1 MRRSLSMWIGILL
14 LVGLLGALAPAWGQ
28 EVTAA
33 IVGTVTD
40 PSGAPIAGAA
50 IVARDTER
58 GTVWNAQS
66 NGTGDFNIVRLPV
79 GTYTVEA
86 TAPGFEKSV
95 YPPFTL
101 VLNQTARLNFQMKV
115 GKVTQTMEVSGA
127 APVLQTESVE
137 VSTVIDAAT
146 NVSLPLASR
155 DYLQLTLL
163 APGVTNVDP
172 DGMRQPQNMLNSGRP
187 YINGNR
193 EQANEYL
200 VDGILNSEDKNNETG
215 YTPSVDAI
223 QEFNLITQNA
233 SAEFGNYQGGVVSVS
248 TKSGTN
254 SFHGGAYEFFRN
266 DALDANLA
274 SAGWTQG
281 VDDGVLGFNA
291 QGVQNKPEL
300 RYNQFGGT
308 IGGPIIKNKLF
319 FFADYQGQRLV
330 NSGITGAQFL
340 TSKARGG
347 DFSQICVSGF
357 TGGLC
362 GDTALGPNGLDLDV
376 NGNPKNTAPVLA
388 NQLVAPNSGGHNSLY
403 YLNPA
408 QIPVIING
416 KPTGDTQPIPVA
428 NNNLAV
434 SGPAG
439 FAAAYTINSVASNFF
454 GSKYYPLPAVDTL
467 TGNNLFYN
475 SGNELNNNQYDVKI
489 DFNASQKDHVFG
501 RWSHMDLKQ
510 PATTGCLFC
519 NSGAV
524 EGSDEPVKNAV
535 VNWTH
540 SINSNLLNEARF
552 GFNAVRFDQNLTP
565 TSSLGDISQTLGITG
580 GNFQAPGL
588 VEIDITGN
596 AGGAASLG
604 LRNLVQIF
612 HSTQGQFEDN
622 VIYTYGRHQIKSG
635 FQFERERQ
643 DYIYPGN
650 NGALGY
656 LGVSTLTNSGLADF
670 WLGDVAGGAASQ
682 RDTGGQLGDP
692 VKLRGNVFAGYVQDD
707 WRVTPTLTLNLG
719 VRFEDHTPLYET
731 TNREVNFGLYTGT
744 IYTYTGVDG
753 TAKFSNQA
761 LYNNYLGVGDW
772 MPRIGL
778 AWSPAV
784 LGGKSV
790 FRAGFGISS
799 FVEGGG
805 GNEELTQNLPFG
817 FLQQQALG
825 GPGTIGS
832 GFPSITAAACPTG
845 INQSCYAGQRIRVF
859 DQNFR
864 PAMVNQWNLT
874 FQQELSKSL
883 TFQLGYV
890 GQRGAHLLNFEDIE
904 QRVPLNAAG
913 KVAGR
918 GDLIVSQMSG
928 PYLGG
933 GSVPCVSGPGTLGA
947 QCGAPGSL
955 YQADQAKN
963 NYQNPSDPTTPI
975 VLEGAALAG
984 TNMSNSD
991 QSYNAL
997 QAVLQKRM
1005 SNGLQAQVSYTWSKC
1020 LSNSPGYF
1028 GTGWGSTNATSSGGQ
1043 PGWENIYNP
1052 RLDWGPCYYDQTHI
1066 LTSYVTYQLPFGRG
1080 KQFGHD
1086 MNPALSSVLGNWE
1099 IGGIVTLHSGN
1110 ALTLNNFGGW
1120 GVGGNSDNT
1129 GGVGPQTLAD
1139 LPDCGG
1145 TVKILNQRVYANA
1158 TPGQAG
1164 YIQYIDPS
1172 PSNASP
1178 AAPGTFGT
1186 CGIGNVRGPGY
1197 ANVDLSLHKGF
1208 LFTESKKL
1216 EFRFEALNAFN
1227 HPVWTFTGGPAGGS
1241 FDPGT
1246 AGSNANFGRITGSQG
1261 ARQLQL
1267 ALKFSF

>member
-1 MRRSLSMWIGILL
+1 MRNSIRLAIVLL
-14 LVGLLGALAPAWGQ
+14 AGLLGTLPTMWAQ
-28 EVTAA
+28 EVTAN
-33 IVGTVTD
+33 IVGTITD
-40 PSGAPIAGAA
+40 PSGAPIKGAA
-50 IVARDTER
+50 VAATDVDR
-58 GTVWNAQS
+58 GTVWNDTTNDA
-66 NGTGDFNIVRLPV
+66 GTFNLLRLPI
-79 GTYTVEA
+79 GTYEVKV
-86 TAPGFEKSV
+86 TAAGFQPVSHV
-95 YPPFTL
+95 PFTL
-101 VLNQTARLNFQMKV
+101 VLNQTARVDVQMKV
-115 GKVTQTMEVSGA
+115 GTVSTSVEVISST
-127 APVLQTESVE
+127 PLLQTETTE
-137 VSTVIDAAT
+137 VSTVIDANT

-155 DYLQLTLL
+155 NYLQLTLL

-172 DGMRQPQNMLNSGRP
+172 DGMRSPQNMLNSGRP

-200 VDGILNSEDKNNETG
+200 IDGILNSEDKNNETG
-215 YTPSVDAI
+215 YTPSPDAI

-254 SFHGGAYEFFRN
+254 SFHGTAYEFFRN

-274 SAGWTQG
+274 SAAWTKG
-281 VDDGVLGFNA
+281 IDNGVLGFNS

-300 RYNQFGGT
+300 RYNQFGGA

-330 NSGITGAQFL
+330 NSGVTGAQVL
-340 TSKARGG
+340 TAKARGG

-357 TGGLC
+357 SGGLC
-362 GDTALGPNGLDLDV
+362 GDTALGPNGLDLDM
-376 NGNPKNTAPVLA
+376 NGNPKNTAVVLA
-388 NQLVAPNSGGHNSLY
+388 NQLVVPNSGGPNSLY

-408 QIPVIING
+408 QIPTVLHG
-416 KPTGDTQPIPVA
+416 LPTHETQPTAVT
-428 NNNLAV
+428 NNNLAAV
-434 SGPAG
+434 A
-439 FAAAYTINSVASNFF
+439 TVNSVASNVF
-454 GSKYYPLPAVDTL
+454 GSKYYPLPAVDSL
-467 TGNNLFYN
+467 VGNNLFYN
-475 SGNELNNNQYDVKI
+475 SGNQLNNNQYDVKI
-489 DFNASQKDHVFG
+489 DFNASQKDHIFG
-501 RWSHMDLKQ
+501 RWSHMELKQ

-524 EGSDEPVKNAV
+524 EGSDQPVRNMV

-540 SINSNLLNEARF
+540 TIRPNLLNEARF
-552 GFNAVRFDQNLTP
+552 GFNAVRFDQTLTP
-565 TSSLGDISQTLGITG
+565 TSSLGNISQTLGIAG
-580 GNFQAPGL
+580 GNVQAPGL

-596 AGGAASLG
+596 AGGAAGLG
-604 LRNLVQIF
+604 LRNLVQVF

-622 VIYTYGRHQIKSG
+622 VLYTHGRHQIKSG
-635 FQFERERQ
+635 FQFARERQ

-670 WLGDVAGGAASQ
+670 WLGNVAGGAASQ
-682 RDTGGQLGDP
+682 RDTGGELGNP

-707 WRVTPTLTLNLG
+707 WRLTPTLTVNLG
-719 VRFEDHTPLYET
+719 VRFEDHTPLYEVN
-731 TNREVNFGLYTGT
+731 NREVNFGLYTGT
-744 IYTYTGVDG
+744 IYTATGVDG
-753 TAKFSNQA
+753 TAKFGNQA
-761 LYNNYLGVGDW
+761 LYNNYLGIGDW

-778 AWSPAV
+778 AWSPAAF
-784 LGGKSV
+784 GGKMV

-799 FVEGGG
+799 FAEGGG

-817 FLQQQALG
+817 FLQQSAVGPTIDAGFGSASGVACG
-825 GPGTIGS
+825 GV
-832 GFPSITAAACPTG
+832 
-845 INQSCYAGQRIRVF
+845 INQACYAGQRIRVF

-864 PAMVNQWNLT
+864 PATVSQWNFT
-874 FQQELSKSL
+874 MQRELARSL

-904 QRVPLNAAG
+904 QRIPLNAAG

-933 GSVPCVSGPGTLGA
+933 GKVPCATGPGTLNA

-955 YQADQAKN
+955 YQADQHPN

-975 VLEGAALAG
+975 VLEGGALAG

-1066 LTSYVTYQLPFGRG
+1066 LTSYVTYALPIGRG

-1086 MNPALSSVLGNWE
+1086 MNSALNAVLGNWE

-1110 ALTLNNFGGW
+1110 ALSLNNFGGW

-1129 GGVGPQTLAD
+1129 AGVNPQTLAG
-1139 LPDCGG
+1139 LPDCSG
-1145 TVKILNQRVYANA
+1145 TVKVLNQTVLANPG
-1158 TPGQAG
+1158 TGQAG

-1172 PSNASP
+1172 PSNVSP
-1178 AAPGTFGT
+1178 AAPNTFGT
-1186 CGIGNVRGPGY
+1186 CGVGNVRGPRY
-1197 ANVDLSLHKGF
+1197 ANVDLSLHKGI
-1208 LFTESKKL
+1208 LFTETKKL
-1216 EFRFEALNAFN
+1216 ELRFEALNAFN

-1261 ARQLQL
+1261 ARELQL
-1267 ALKFSF
+1267 ALKFYF

>member
-1 MRRSLSMWIGILL
+1 MRKSLAMMVGTLL
-14 LVGLLGALAPAWGQ
+14 LVGLLGALVPAWGQ

-40 PSGAPIAGAA
+40 PSGAPIKGAA

-58 GTVWNAQS
+58 GTVWKAETNDS
-66 NGTGDFNIVRLPV
+66 GDFNILRLPV
-79 GTYTVEA
+79 GTYAVEA

-95 YPPFTL
+95 YPPLTL

-115 GKVTQTMEVSGA
+115 GKVTETMEVSGA

-137 VSTVIDAAT
+137 VSTVIDANT

-200 VDGILNSEDKNNETG
+200 IDGILNSEDKNNETG
-215 YTPSVDAI
+215 YTPSIDAI

-254 SFHGGAYEFFRN
+254 NLHGGAYEFFRN

-281 VDDGVLGFNA
+281 VDNGVLGFNN
-291 QGVQNKPEL
+291 QGVQDKPEL

-308 IGGPIIKNKLF
+308 IGGAIIKNKLF
-319 FFADYQGQRLV
+319 FFGDYQGQRLV
-330 NSGITGAQFL
+330 NSGITGAQVL
-340 TSKARGG
+340 TAKARGG

-357 TGGLC
+357 AGGLC
-362 GDTALGPNGLDLDV
+362 GDTGFGPNGLDLDA
-376 NGNPKNTAPVLA
+376 NGNPKLTAVVLA
-388 NQLVAPNSGGHNSLY
+388 NQLVAPGSGGNNQLY
-403 YLNPA
+403 YVNPA
-408 QIPVIING
+408 QIPVTIHGN
-416 KPTGDTQPIPVA
+416 PTGDTQPTPVA

-434 SGPAG
+434 AGPAG
-439 FAAAYTINSVASNFF
+439 FAPAFTINSVASALF
-454 GSKYYPLPAVDTL
+454 GMKQYYPLPAVDTL
-467 TGNNLFYN
+467 LGNNLFYN

-489 DFNASQKDHVFG
+489 DYNATDKDHIFG
-501 RWSHMDLKQ
+501 RWSHMNLKQ
-510 PATTGCLFC
+510 PATTGCVFC

-524 EGSDEPVKNAV
+524 EGSDEPVRNMV

-540 SINSNLLNEARF
+540 TISANLLSEARF

-580 GNFQAPGL
+580 GNLQAPGL

-596 AGGAASLG
+596 DGGAAGLG

-622 VIYTYGRHQIKSG
+622 LIYTHGRQQIKTG
-635 FQFERERQ
+635 FQFVRERQ
-643 DYIYPGN
+643 DFIYPGN

-670 WLGDVAGGAASQ
+670 WMGNVAGGAASE
-682 RDTGGQLGDP
+682 RDTGSQLSSP
-692 VKLRGNVFAGYVQDD
+692 AKLRGNVFAVYVQDD

-719 VRFEDHTPLYET
+719 VRFEDHTPLYESSD
-731 TNREVNFGLYTGT
+731 REVNFDLYTGT

-753 TAKFSNQA
+753 TVQFPNQA
-761 LYNNYLGVGDW
+761 LYNNYKGIGDW
-772 MPRIGL
+772 MPRIGF
-778 AWSPAV
+778 AWSPASMSGRTV
-784 LGGKSV
+784 IRG
-790 FRAGFGISS
+790 GFGISS

-805 GNEELTQNLPFG
+805 SNEELTQNLPFG
-817 FLQQQALG
+817 FLQQEAVG
-825 GPGTIGS
+825 GTGTIGN
-832 GFPSITAAACPTG
+832 GFPTTTSVACG
-845 INQSCYAGQRIRVF
+845 GVINQACYAGNRIRVF

-864 PAMVNQWNLT
+864 PAVVNQWNLT
-874 FQQELSKSL
+874 FQRELNKSL

-890 GQRGAHLLNFEDIE
+890 GQRGAHLLNFEDTE
-904 QRVPLNAAG
+904 QRIPLNAAG

-928 PYLGG
+928 PFLGG
-933 GSVPCVSGPGTLGA
+933 GMLPCATGAGTVGV

-955 YQADQAKN
+955 YQADQVGNA
-963 NYQNPSDPTTPI
+963 PI
-975 VLEGAALAG
+975 ATGSTVGALAGAALAG

-1099 IGGIVTLHSGN
+1099 IGGIVTLHTGN

-1129 GGVGPQTLAD
+1129 GGVDPQTLAG
-1139 LPDCGG
+1139 LPDCSG
-1145 TVKILNQRVYANA
+1145 TVHILNQRVYSSGG
-1158 TPGQAG
+1158 PGGQPG

-1172 PSNASP
+1172 PSNVSP
-1178 AAPGTFGT
+1178 AAPNTFGT
-1186 CGIGNVRGPGY
+1186 CGIGDVRGPGY

-1227 HPVWTFTGGPAGGS
+1227 HPVWDFTGGPAGGS

-1246 AGSNANFGRITGSQG
+1246 AGSNPNFGRITGSQG